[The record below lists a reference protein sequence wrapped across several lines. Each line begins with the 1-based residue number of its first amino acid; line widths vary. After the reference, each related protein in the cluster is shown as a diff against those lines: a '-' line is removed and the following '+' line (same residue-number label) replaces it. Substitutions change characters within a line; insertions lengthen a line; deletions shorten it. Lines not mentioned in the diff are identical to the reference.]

1 MSEFKIMGIK
11 SMENRSLNKEL
22 TRYDR
27 FEAMRDARQFTA
39 EGLDVVIVN
48 DDNAVVYANCPYWEY
63 FFENAVSGAWIDAF
77 AVSYTDAVGDVHTPF
92 RVFLGQSYHLSHL
105 LTQLVEFE
113 QLGRQRQQV
122 PELLNPDSIRWKL
135 LCGYLQTLGIPSGT
149 TWCLEYPA
157 ELESWLNRVFYYAGE
172 DLQYVSFSNG
182 VVTVN

>member
-1 MSEFKIMGIK
+1 MEYKVLGIR

-27 FEAMRDARQFTA
+27 FEAMQDARRFTA

-48 DDNAVVYANCPYWEY
+48 DLGDVVYANCPYWEY
-63 FFENAVSGAWIDAF
+63 LFENANSGKWIDEF
-77 AVSYTDAVGDVHTPF
+77 TLSYTDPVGDVHSPF

-113 QLGRQRQQV
+113 QLGRERQQV
-122 PELLNPDSIRWKL
+122 PELLNPDNVRWRL

-149 TWCLEYPA
+149 TWCLEYPV
-157 ELESWLNRVFYYAGE
+157 ELESWLNRIFYYAGE
-172 DLQYVSFSNG
+172 DLQYVTFSNG